1 MSSKSSSQKIKQ
13 AGQIKSWIT
22 AKKKGEMKG
31 LMLRVGSSEIKVK
44 LKKKLRKEFV
54 GKLQVGDTIL
64 IDGVKKIKDGKIRSV
79 KAKGLIPLKTSRSK
93 LSKLAVKSKGQKI
106 RVGVCQKSNCCRKG
120 ATKVLKALKQ
130 SVKQNH
136 WGQQVEV
143 CSSSCLGR
151 CKSGPVVV
159 SLPKKKKY
167 QNVRPC
173 DVTNLIKNNLLAS

>member
-1 MSSKSSSQKIKQ
+1 MSHKSSSQKIKQ
-13 AGQIKSWIT
+13 AGYIQDWIE
-22 AKKKGEMKG
+22 AKKKGELKG
-31 LMLRVGSSEIKVK
+31 LILNVGSGKIKVK
-44 LKKKLRKEFV
+44 LNKKLRKRYA
-54 GKLQVGDTIL
+54 GKLHLGDSIL
-64 IDGVKKIKDGKIRSV
+64 IEGVKRLKDGQVSKIKARCLTPLSDSSSSFC
-79 KAKGLIPLKTSRSK
+79 KASSK
-93 LSKLAVKSKGQKI
+93 KKVQKI

-130 SVKQNH
+130 SVKENH
-136 WGQQVEV
+136 LGKQVEV

-173 DVTNLIKNNLLAS
+173 DVTNLIMNNLLAS